1 LGKKTIYGWTLTKDI
16 VINQNNTMPQRLKTD
31 TTTGERPNW
40 RQYQAGLKWSAAK
53 KRLFKGILK
62 CSVLAFLL
70 FIVAYKITSGF
81 GEKSIPRLGTDY
93 FPSFNKGH
101 SIDKKTVQALLND
114 ASFVNLKNKSFDFVS
129 NDHKF
134 RVETSLNIELQ
145 NYLLSK
151 LNTSTAR
158 YIGIVAMDPA
168 TGKILSMVSFN
179 KTDPSDNPCLDNRF
193 PAASIFKIVTAS
205 AAIEKYGFSSDH
217 VFTYNGMKHTLY
229 KSQLRDRKSR
239 YTNRITFKDAFAQ
252 SVNPVFGKIGSLYLG
267 KDTLEEYAKAF
278 GFNRDINFEI
288 IVDPSCVALSD
299 KPYQWAEIAS
309 GFNNKTKISPLHGA
323 MMASAIIN
331 QGRLLEPTIIDRIVN
346 EKGRIVY
353 KGKLV
358 AMNQVMAPNAS
369 QTLNRLMA
377 NTIAKGTGRKAF
389 RRFRKDKILSRL
401 NIGGKTGSIDN
412 KIHDA
417 RYDWF
422 VGFAEEKKGKEKIAL
437 SIIVAHEKYIGLRA
451 SYYARIA
458 MKKYFEDAFAKNQ
471 NLSDNGG

>member
-1 LGKKTIYGWTLTKDI
+1 
-16 VINQNNTMPQRLKTD
+16 MPQRLKSD
-31 TTTGERPNW
+31 TTTGERSNW
-40 RQYQAGLKWSAAK
+40 REYQAGLKWSAAK
-53 KRLFKGILK
+53 KKLFKGILK

-70 FIVAYKITSGF
+70 FIVAYRITSGF
-81 GEKSIPRLGTDY
+81 GEKSVPRLGTDF

-134 RVETSLNIELQ
+134 RVETSLNIDLQ

-179 KTDPSDNPCLDNRF
+179 KTDPSNNPCLDNWF

-217 VFTYNGMKHTLY
+217 IFTYNGMKHTLY
-229 KSQLRDRKSR
+229 KSQLKDRKTR

-267 KDTLEEYAKAF
+267 KDKLEEYAKAF

-288 IVDPSCVALSD
+288 IVDPSCVALSE

-331 QGRLLEPTIIDRIVN
+331 QGRLLEPTIIDRIVD
-346 EKGRIVY
+346 EKGRIIY

-358 AMNQVMAPNAS
+358 AMSQAMAPNAS
-369 QTLNRLMA
+369 QTLSRLMA
-377 NTIAKGTGRKAF
+377 NTIEKGTARKAF
-389 RRFRKDKILSRL
+389 RRFRKDKILSKL

-422 VGFAEEKKGKEKIAL
+422 VGFAEEKNGDEKIAL

-451 SYYARIA
+451 GYYARIA
-458 MKKYFEDAFAKNQ
+458 MKKYFEDAFLKNQ
-471 NLSDNGG
+471 NISDNGG

>member
-1 LGKKTIYGWTLTKDI
+1 LGKKTIYGWILTKDT
-16 VINQNNTMPQRLKTD
+16 VIHQDNTMPQRLKTD
-31 TTTGERPNW
+31 TTNSEKPNW
-40 RQYQAGLKWSAAK
+40 REYQAGLKWSATK
-53 KRLFKGILK
+53 KRFFKGILK

-70 FIVAYKITSGF
+70 FIVAYRITSGL
-81 GEKSIPRLGTDY
+81 GEKSTPRLATDY
-93 FPSFNKGH
+93 ILPFNYGR
-101 SIDKKTVQALLND
+101 SIDKKAVQTLLNH
-114 ASFVNLKNKSFDFVS
+114 ASFVNLNEKSFEVVS

-134 RVETSLNIELQ
+134 RVETSLNIGLQ

-205 AAIEKYGFSSDH
+205 AAIEKYGFSSNH
-217 VFTYNGMKHTLY
+217 VFTYTGMKHTLY
-229 KSQLRDRKSR
+229 KSQLKERKNR
-239 YTNRITFKDAFAQ
+239 YTNRITFQDAFAQ

-278 GFNRDINFEI
+278 GFNRNIDFEI
-288 IVDPSCVALSD
+288 LVDPSCVVLSD
-299 KPYQWAEIAS
+299 EPYQWAEIAC
-309 GFNNKTKISPLHGA
+309 GFNNKTKMTPIHGA
-323 MMASAIIN
+323 MIASAIIN
-331 QGRLLEPTIIDRIVN
+331 QGQLLEPTIVDRIVN
-346 EKGRIVY
+346 EKGRIIY
-353 KGKLV
+353 NGKSV
-358 AMNQVMAPNAS
+358 PMSQAMDPNAS

-377 NTIAKGTGRKAF
+377 TTIESGTGRKVF
-389 RRFRKDKILSRL
+389 RRYLKDKILSRL

-412 KIHDA
+412 KTHDA

-422 VGFAEEKKGKEKIAL
+422 VGFAEEKKGGEKIAL
-437 SIIVAHEKYIGLRA
+437 SVIVAHEKYIGLRA
-451 SYYARIA
+451 TYYARIA

-471 NLSDNGG
+471 NLANKAE

>member
-1 LGKKTIYGWTLTKDI
+1 
-16 VINQNNTMPQRLKTD
+16 
-31 TTTGERPNW
+31 
-40 RQYQAGLKWSAAK
+40 
-53 KRLFKGILK
+53 
-62 CSVLAFLL
+62 
-70 FIVAYKITSGF
+70 
-81 GEKSIPRLGTDY
+81 
-93 FPSFNKGH
+93 
-101 SIDKKTVQALLND
+101 
-114 ASFVNLKNKSFDFVS
+114 
-129 NDHKF
+129 
-134 RVETSLNIELQ
+134 
-145 NYLLSK
+145 
-151 LNTSTAR
+151 
-158 YIGIVAMDPA
+158 MDPA
-168 TGKILSMVSFN
+168 PGKILSMVSFN
-179 KTDPSDNPCLDNRF
+179 KTNPSDNPCLDNKF

-229 KSQLRDRKSR
+229 KSQLKDRTSR

-299 KPYQWAEIAS
+299 RPYQWAEIAS

-346 EKGRIVY
+346 EKGRIIY

-358 AMNQVMAPNAS
+358 AMSQAMAPNAS

-377 NTIAKGTGRKAF
+377 NTIEKGTGRKAF

-422 VGFAEEKKGKEKIAL
+422 VGFAEEKNGDEKIAL

-451 SYYARIA
+451 AYYARIA

-471 NLSDNGG
+471 NISDNGG

>member
-1 LGKKTIYGWTLTKDI
+1 
-16 VINQNNTMPQRLKTD
+16 MPQRLKSD
-31 TTTGERPNW
+31 TTNGERPNW
-40 RQYQAGLKWSAAK
+40 REYQAGLKWSAAK
-53 KRLFKGILK
+53 KKLFKGILK

-70 FIVAYKITSGF
+70 FIVAYRITSGF

-93 FPSFNKGH
+93 FPSLNKGH
-101 SIDKKTVQALLND
+101 FIDKKTVQAFLND
-114 ASFVNLKNKSFDFVS
+114 ESFVNLKNKSFDFVS

-134 RVETSLNIELQ
+134 RVETSLNIDLQ

-179 KTDPSDNPCLDNRF
+179 KTDPLDNPCLDNKF

-229 KSQLRDRKSR
+229 KSQLKERKSR

-252 SVNPVFGKIGSLYLG
+252 SVNPVFGKIGYLYLG

-278 GFNRDINFEI
+278 GFNKNIDFEI

-299 KPYQWAEIAS
+299 EPYQWAEIAS
-309 GFNNKTKISPLHGA
+309 GFNNKTKMTPIHGA

-331 QGRLLEPTIIDRIVN
+331 QGRLLEPTIVDRIVN
-346 EKGRIVY
+346 EKGRIIY
-353 KGKLV
+353 KGKSV
-358 AMNQVMAPNAS
+358 SMSQAMAPNAS
-369 QTLNRLMA
+369 QTLILLMA
-377 NTIAKGTGRKAF
+377 NTIQSGTGRKAF

-412 KIHDA
+412 RIHDA

-422 VGFAEEKKGKEKIAL
+422 VGFAEEKNGEKKIAL

-451 SYYARIA
+451 TYYARIA
-458 MKKYFEDAFAKNQ
+458 MKKYFEDAFAKIQ
-471 NLSDNGG
+471 NPSDKAG

>member
-1 LGKKTIYGWTLTKDI
+1 M
-16 VINQNNTMPQRLKTD
+16 MPRRIKTD
-31 TTTGERPNW
+31 TATPERPNW
-40 RQYQAGLKWSAAK
+40 REYQDGLKWSAAK
-53 KRLFKGILK
+53 KKIINAFLK
-62 CSVLAFLL
+62 YSVLAFLL
-70 FIVAYKITSGF
+70 FVAVYGITIGL
-81 GEKSIPRLGTDY
+81 GGKSFSHLATEY
-93 FPSFNKGH
+93 FPPSNDGH
-101 SIDKKTVQALLND
+101 SFDKKKVQALLNH
-114 ASFVNLKNKSFDFVS
+114 ASFVNLKEKSFDFVS
-129 NDHKF
+129 NDHTF
-134 RVETSLNIELQ
+134 RVETSLNIGLQ

-168 TGKILSMVSFN
+168 NGKILSMVSFN
-179 KTDPSDNPCLDNRF
+179 KVDPFDNPCLDNRF

-205 AAIEKYGFSSDH
+205 AVIEKYGFSSNH

-229 KSQLRDRKSR
+229 KSQLKERKNR
-239 YTNRITFKDAFAQ
+239 FTNRITFKDAFAQ

-267 KDTLEEYAKAF
+267 KETLEEHAKAF

-346 EKGRIVY
+346 EKGRIIY

-358 AMNQVMAPNAS
+358 PMNQAMAPNAS
-369 QTLNRLMA
+369 QTLNRLME
-377 NTIAKGTGRKAF
+377 NTIKSGTGRKAF
-389 RRFRKDKILSRL
+389 RRYRRDKILSRL

-412 KIHDA
+412 KTHDA

-422 VGFAEEKKGKEKIAL
+422 VGFAEEKKAGKKIAL
-437 SIIVAHEKYIGLRA
+437 SVIVAHEKYIGLRA

-458 MKKYFEDAFAKNQ
+458 MKKYFKDTFKNNQ
-471 NLSDNGG
+471 DLANKAG

>member
-1 LGKKTIYGWTLTKDI
+1 
-16 VINQNNTMPQRLKTD
+16 MPRRLKTD
-31 TTTGERPNW
+31 TATPERPNW
-40 RQYQAGLKWSAAK
+40 REYQAGLKWSAAK
-53 KRLFKGILK
+53 KKIVNAFLK
-62 CSVLAFLL
+62 YSVLALLL
-70 FIVAYKITSGF
+70 FVVAYGITSSF
-81 GEKSIPRLGTDY
+81 GGKSFSHLATDY
-93 FPSFNKGH
+93 ISPSNTGH
-101 SIDKKTVQALLND
+101 SFDKKKAQTLLNRV
-114 ASFVNLKNKSFDFVS
+114 SFVNLKDKSFDFVS
-129 NDHKF
+129 NGHKF
-134 RVETSLNIELQ
+134 RVETSLNIGLQ

-179 KTDPSDNPCLDNRF
+179 KTDPSNNPCLDNRF

-205 AAIEKYGFSSDH
+205 AAIEKYGFSSNH

-229 KSQLRDRKSR
+229 KSQLKERKNR
-239 YTNRITFKDAFAQ
+239 YTNRVTFKDAFAQ

-267 KDTLEEYAKAF
+267 KDTLEKYAKAF
-278 GFNRDINFEI
+278 GFNRNIDFEI

-299 KPYQWAEIAS
+299 EPYQWAEIAC
-309 GFNNKTKISPLHGA
+309 GFNNKTKMSPIHGA

-331 QGRLLEPTIIDRIVN
+331 QGQLLEPTIVDRIVN
-346 EKGRIVY
+346 EKGRIIY
-353 KGKLV
+353 NGKLV
-358 AMNQVMAPNAS
+358 PMSQAMAPNAS

-377 NTIAKGTGRKAF
+377 NTIKSGTGRKAF
-389 RRFRKDKILSRL
+389 RRYRKDKILSRL

-412 KIHDA
+412 KTHDV

-422 VGFAEEKKGKEKIAL
+422 VGFAEEKKGEEKIAL

-458 MKKYFEDAFAKNQ
+458 MKKYFKDAFAKNQ
-471 NLSDNGG
+471 NLANKGG